1 MLLFSALI
9 IAYLTENKSFN
20 PPYLFVILS
29 FLLMTFLG
37 ITISTRSKPHHIRAH
52 FSNHYVQGS
61 LLEVKILEKLKNN
74 DFYMS
79 YLGEII
85 GVNRL
90 RSEGKIMIRVAN
102 KDSLKPLQLD
112 EVLVTAQ
119 KLLRFKEPLNPGE
132 FNFKEYARRKGLFY
146 QLTLDNGE
154 FFVAKDEQM
163 GIRSKALMLREQ
175 MLRSLV
181 KQDFSPEEFMIIE
194 ALLLGRK
201 NDLAKEITEK
211 YKNAGAMHI
220 LAISGLHIGILLMI
234 LNIILKPIE
243 KIKHGKKAKL
253 FLLLLFLWFF
263 ALLSGLS
270 PSVVRSVL
278 MFSILSIG
286 IVTGRSSN
294 LNHYLFVSLFLTLLI
309 EPLFIFDLG
318 FQLSYVALISIIG
331 IGPII
336 KNLWTP
342 KHKLLRYFW
351 ALFVVSLAAQLGI
364 LPLSLYYF
372 HHFSGAFMLSSLI
385 VIPILGLVLGGGYMM
400 IFLDQINYLPKM
412 YVGIYS
418 YLIESM
424 NRVIDLIGNIEI
436 LIYSGIY
443 FNLFLVILCY
453 ILIYYIVKFIKL
465 RSIEQLIKLCFC
477 CMVIFSFLL
486 FEYKMGQSKSNFMVF
501 NKYKESLFFKRSGN
515 DLTIYASP
523 ENGTVHF
530 EKKIEDY
537 STQHLNLTLNHAEGI
552 KHFYKFQNKHIM
564 VIDHES
570 IKTDFGFEPDILVLI
585 KSPKINLNR
594 LLMKIHPSVIIAD
607 GSNYQTYKSLW
618 KKSAKAAGVI
628 FHDTS
633 KDGAFILSEES

>member
-1 MLLFSALI
+1 LI
-9 IAYLTENKSFN
+9 LAYLKVRGSFS
-20 PPYLFVILS
+20 PPYLFVVLS
-29 FLLMTFLG
+29 FVLMMVLG
-37 ITISTRSKPHHIRAH
+37 ITISTRSKPQKIRAH
-52 FSNHYVQGS
+52 FSNHYVEGS
-61 LLEVKILEKLKNN
+61 ILEIKIVEKLKSNN
-74 DFYMS
+74 FYKR

-85 GVNRL
+85 GVNKM
-90 RSEGKIMIRVAN
+90 RSEGEIMIRITN
-102 KDSLKPLQLD
+102 QDSLKPLQLD
-112 EVLVTAQ
+112 E
-119 KLLRFKEPLNPGE
+119 KLITSKKLNSFKEPLNPGE
-132 FNFKEYARRKGLFY
+132 FNFKEYAKRKGLFY
-146 QLTLDNGE
+146 QLTIDNGA
-154 FFVAKDEQM
+154 FYVIKDEQL

-175 MLRSLV
+175 ILSSLV

-243 KIKHGKKAKL
+243 KIRHGKKAKL

-278 MFSILSIG
+278 MFSILSVG

-294 LNHYLFVSLFLTLLI
+294 LDHYLFVSLFLSLLI
-309 EPLFIFDLG
+309 EPLFIFDIG
-318 FQLSYVALISIIG
+318 FQLSYIALISIIG
-331 IGPII
+331 VGPVI

-351 ALFVVSLAAQLGI
+351 ELFVVSLAAQLGI

-372 HHFSGAFMLSSLI
+372 HHFSAVFILSSLI
-385 VIPILGLVLGGGYMM
+385 IIPLLGLVLGGGYMM

-418 YLIESM
+418 KVIESM
-424 NRVIDLIGNIEI
+424 NGVIGLIGNTEA
-436 LIYSGIY
+436 LIYQGIY
-443 FNLFLVILCY
+443 FNFFLVILCY
-453 ILIYYIVKFIKL
+453 ILIYYVVRFIKF
-465 RSIEQLIKLCFC
+465 RSIDQFIKLCFC
-477 CMVIFSFLL
+477 CMIISSFLL
-486 FEYKMGQSKSNFMVF
+486 FKYKMGQSKSNFMVF
-501 NKYKESLFFKRSGN
+501 NQYKESLFIKRSGN
-515 DLTIYASP
+515 ELTLYSSP
-523 ENGTVHF
+523 EDKTVTS
-530 EKKIEDY
+530 EKAIENY
-537 STQHLNLTLNHAEGI
+537 IIKQLKLTLVRTEEL
-552 KHFYKFQNKHIM
+552 KHFYKFQNKRIM
-564 VIDHES
+564 VIDHEL
-570 IKTDFGFEPDILVLI
+570 IKSDFGFEPDILVLI

-594 LLMKIHPSVIIAD
+594 LLMKIQPSVIIAD

-618 KKSAKAAGVI
+618 KKSAKAAGVL

-633 KDGAFILSEES
+633 KDGAFILPEES